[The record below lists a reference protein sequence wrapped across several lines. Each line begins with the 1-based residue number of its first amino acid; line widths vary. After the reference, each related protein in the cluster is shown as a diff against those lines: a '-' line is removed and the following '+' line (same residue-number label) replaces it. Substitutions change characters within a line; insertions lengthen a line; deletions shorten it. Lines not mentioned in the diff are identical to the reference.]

1 MKTENL
7 NEVKN
12 LSLLAGAVISRFS
25 IEERARLEE
34 KLIKIIVDKRPYYN
48 TVKKREVI
56 RDSVADL
63 LDAIIQNSI

>member
-12 LSLLAGAVISRFS
+12 SSFLAGAVISLFS
-25 IEERARLEE
+25 IEERLRLEK

-48 TVKKREVI
+48 TVKKRQVI